1 MGFIF
6 VAIFALIAAFDRPIP
21 RGRPNPKTPAA
32 DNAGTQGV

>member
-6 VAIFALIAAFDRPIP
+6 GTLFALIAAFDRPIS
-21 RGRPNPKTPAA
+21 RGRPSPKTPAA